1 MYTGQARSV
10 LLCAVAPAEV
20 AHLKALVYRVD
31 EHAFV
36 VVNATEEVWGSGFT
50 NLEPRWKQARQPARP
65 ISKK

>member
-1 MYTGQARSV
+1 
-10 LLCAVAPAEV
+10 
-20 AHLKALVYRVD
+20 LKALVYRVD

-36 VVNATEEVWGSGFT
+36 VVNPTEEVWGSGFT